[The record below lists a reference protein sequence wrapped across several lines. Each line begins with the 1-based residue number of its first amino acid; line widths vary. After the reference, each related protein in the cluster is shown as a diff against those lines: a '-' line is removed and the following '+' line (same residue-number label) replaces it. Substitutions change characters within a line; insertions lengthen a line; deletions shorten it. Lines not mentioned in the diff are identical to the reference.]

1 MRKEILTTEH
11 VKWAHINKP
20 SRADVDFIK
29 KSFNFHPLVAESIL
43 QPTLHPAIEDYG
55 DHLFLILHFP
65 VIFRER
71 VANIAAEVDFLIT
84 KNTLLTITYQT
95 YERLDELFEK
105 LASDE
110 ELRTKFL
117 NHHTGPL
124 VYSTIDWLL
133 GSLIHD
139 LDFIEGEVRRIE
151 DIIFAKQGPNIVEDI
166 SHARRDILDFRR
178 ILLPSEQVLKQ
189 LPEIA
194 KKFYGDEMEPYFADI
209 LTAEGKIQ
217 HLIENH
223 KETIE
228 ALNATHESLLSN
240 KISGIITVL
249 TVFSAVIMPLNLI
262 ASIWGMN
269 QRFMPLRDGLYDFW
283 IVMAS
288 MGVMLAIFLA
298 LFRYKRWI

>member
-1 MRKEILTTEH
+1 M
-11 VKWAHINKP
+11 
-20 SRADVDFIK
+20 
-29 KSFNFHPLVAESIL
+29 
-43 QPTLHPAIEDYG
+43 
-55 DHLFLILHFP
+55 
-65 VIFRER
+65 
-71 VANIAAEVDFLIT
+71 
-84 KNTLLTITYQT
+84 
-95 YERLDELFEK
+95 
-105 LASDE
+105 
-110 ELRTKFL
+110 
-117 NHHTGPL
+117 
-124 VYSTIDWLL
+124 

-151 DIIFAKQGPNIVEDI
+151 DIIFAKQGPDIVEDI